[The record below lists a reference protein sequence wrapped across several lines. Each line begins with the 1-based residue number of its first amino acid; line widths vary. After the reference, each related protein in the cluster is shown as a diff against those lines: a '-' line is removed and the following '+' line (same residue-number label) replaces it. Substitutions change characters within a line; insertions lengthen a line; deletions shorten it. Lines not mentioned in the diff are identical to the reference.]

1 MLVCAQPRGPR
12 LDIEGALH
20 HVTVLGIEKREIF
33 LSDRDQDDLLKRIE
47 EGMLKTEIHIYAWVL
62 LLNHS
67 YLLIR
72 TGRVSLLAFLRR
84 ILAGYAVS
92 FNHIISWYYA

>member
-1 MLVCAQPRGPR
+1 MVR
-12 LDIEGALH
+12 
-20 HVTVLGIEKREIF
+20 GIEKRKIF
-33 LSDRDQDDLLKRIE
+33 LSDRDRQDLLKRIE
-47 EGMLKTEIHIYAWVL
+47 EGTFKMGIHIYAWVL
-62 LLNHS
+62 MLNHS

-84 ILAGYAVS
+84 ILTGYAVS